1 MILLQKNIFEILEQ
15 LNIIISIPFLEVVS
29 SPKASP
35 RRIRKRQKGKQDVCE
50 QSVDGLSM
58 VLRSS
63 TIQDGDTSQDS
74 GDDHDVDQTKET
86 HVEDFADDH
95 NEAIPCLINPPDM
108 AYRETDKSVD
118 SLEDEGYFDV
128 SFLEGE
134 QEEST
139 SSEVATVT
147 DTVSTS
153 DASTGTVDSVELLN
167 AEFERKL
174 TLDSGVQTVGTEPK
188 RRKTASKSCQMTDS
202 TVSYLNKRIYNLRSR
217 YNKAVVEGD
226 QMRDR
231 STGDFR
237 LFI

>member
-1 MILLQKNIFEILEQ
+1 
-15 LNIIISIPFLEVVS
+15 
-29 SPKASP
+29 
-35 RRIRKRQKGKQDVCE
+35 
-50 QSVDGLSM
+50 M

-86 HVEDFADDH
+86 RVEDFADDH

-134 QEEST
+134 QEESPC
-139 SSEVATVT
+139 SEVATVT

-153 DASTGTVDSVELLN
+153 DASTGTVDSVELLD

-202 TVSYLNKRIYNLRSR
+202 TVSCLNKRIYNLRSR

-226 QMRDR
+226 EMRDR